1 MTNQKIQ
8 SIIALGI
15 FFLFV
20 IASCSDEQNEDNSP
34 KYKTGTFVHA
44 KSPGQTT
51 FGDSVAITFY
61 YSAEDSNYRFHDLKM
76 EKLGS
81 TDLYVEQLSF
91 ELELIKD
98 YVSPSSETDSVV
110 WKYLPE
116 KAGHYGIIMDN
127 PGEDDLRTFVR
138 VLYESFEMTMDS
150 TDYQIV
156 LDSVRSNP
164 NLEQYIG
171 QFGYSEYYFGA
182 TAYYQNFDLRISPR
196 IETGQTEFEDMTEEE
211 AKEVMLDRIKTVLK
225 LVLSKNYPEAK
236 LNTVYYIYF
245 ETYNNDFSRSNYKAK
260 YQYTGEGNQTEFKF
274 IELNEVF

>member
-1 MTNQKIQ
+1 MAYFQIRST
-8 SIIALGI
+8 IAIGFLLFFGI
-15 FFLFV
+15 T
-20 IASCSDEQNEDNSP
+20 SCSDNRNEDNSP

-81 TDLYVEQLSF
+81 TDLYVEQFSF

-164 NLEQYIG
+164 ELEQYISQWG
-171 QFGYSEYYFGA
+171 DTEYYFGSSV
-182 TAYYQNFDLRISPR
+182 YYQNFDLRISKR
-196 IETGQTEFEDMTEEE
+196 IETGQTEFEEMTEEE

-225 LVLSKNYPEAK
+225 LVLSKNYPEAE

-245 ETYNNDFSRSNYKAK
+245 ETYNNNFSRSNYEAK
-260 YQYTGEGNQTEFKF
+260 YQYTGEGNQRGFKF
-274 IELNEVF
+274 KSLDEIY